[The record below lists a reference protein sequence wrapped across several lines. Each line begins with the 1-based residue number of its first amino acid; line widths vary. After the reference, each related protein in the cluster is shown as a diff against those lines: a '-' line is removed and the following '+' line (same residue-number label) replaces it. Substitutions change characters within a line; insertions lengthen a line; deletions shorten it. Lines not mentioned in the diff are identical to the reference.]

1 MTEKSTATKLQ
12 IKPDYTVYV
21 TGQPDVEHL
30 IGRLPDGARTTGEQG
45 HADAALVFVA
55 NSAELRQRLTDTL
68 PRLGGAQ
75 AVWIC
80 YPKGNKTDINRTP
93 SGPASGVQAGNSS
106 AISRSTRPGRRFGQG
121 RTPTDLTRSGHRALG
136 RRDGERPGCLL
147 KTQEIHHLA

>member
-1 MTEKSTATKLQ
+1 VTEKSTATKLQ
-12 IKPDYTVYV
+12 IKPDYAVYV

-80 YPKGNKTDINRTP
+80 YPKGNKTDINRDTIW
-93 SGPASGVQAGNSS
+93 SSVRGAGWKLVSNISIDTTWS
-106 AISRSTRPGRRFGQG
+106 ALRARPD
-121 RTPTDLTRSGHRALG
+121 TD
-136 RRDGERPGCLL
+136 
-147 KTQEIHHLA
+147 